1 MLNKILQ
8 TLLLIAIPIW
18 INAQDLHFSNFQS
31 FANYFNPATT
41 GMDAQNLKA
50 NFQYRSQWA
59 NIPEAY
65 RSLGVNIQQ
74 QKDRFSWGGI
84 LHKNGAGI
92 GSLQTTGGLLTGAY
106 QQQLARGD
114 NKLSL
119 GIGLGFI
126 QKRFDPSALKFD
138 TQYRPEIGF
147 EIGNGNGE
155 NFIQTNSTTIDFTI
169 GGLWEGAWNGN
180 QNIKTQL
187 GFALAHIHLPN
198 MGFNDAMNE
207 LNAKTVVHGQ
217 VSLPISSK
225 SQFMPY
231 FLFQKQNVH
240 QECLIGARTKRQV
253 NAQTNIR
260 TGIAYRL
267 KDAIVFQVGLDWGNK
282 SLTLNYDL
290 NNSGLTKVTNGQGAF
305 ELAFGIELGQQPK
318 NRKKDRDKDGVYD
331 YQDKCPD
338 IFGSKKYKGCP
349 IPKKEMVEEAIDTD
363 GDQVPD
369 EYDDC
374 PLIKGPR
381 YLHGCPDKDKDGV
394 VDPDDACPNLAGSP
408 MNGGCPIDEKDTDRD
423 GVPDAEDY
431 CVFLRGSI
439 KFHGCPDSDKDGIS
453 DIDDDCPYLKG
464 TKSNNGC
471 PSKNQRRN
479 ELKAIVEFD
488 VNRHFIYPEYMA
500 ELDFLVQEIQDVEQY
515 KIVIAG
521 HTDSEGDAAFNY
533 ALGQKRAFAIQDY
546 LISQGVNSFKVQTI
560 SYGEARPKRNN
571 EIASGKARN
580 RRAEVQVIL
589 E

>member
-1 MLNKILQ
+1 MKILQ
-8 TLLLIAIPIW
+8 TLLLIAFPLW
-18 INAQDLHFSNFQS
+18 MTAQDLHFSNFHS
-31 FANYFNPATT
+31 FSNYFNPATT
-41 GMDAQNLKA
+41 GLGAENLKA

-59 NIPEAY
+59 KIPQAY
-65 RSLGVNIQQ
+65 RSIGVNLQQ

-92 GSLQTTGGLLTGAY
+92 GSLQTTGGLLTGAFK
-106 QQQLARGD
+106 QQLARGD
-114 NKLSL
+114 NQLSL
-119 GIGLGFI
+119 GIGLGFL
-126 QKRFDPSALKFD
+126 QKTIDPSALKFD
-138 TQYRPEIGF
+138 VQYRPEIGY
-147 EIGNGNGE
+147 EVGNGNQE
-155 NFIQTNSTTIDFTI
+155 NFVQTNSTAIDFTI
-169 GGLWEGAWNGN
+169 GGLWEGALNGN

-187 GFALAHIHLPN
+187 GFALAHIHIPN
-198 MGFNDAMNE
+198 MGFKDVMNE

-217 VSLPISSK
+217 VDLPFSSK
-225 SQFMPY
+225 SRLMPY
-231 FLFQKQNVH
+231 FVFQKQNVH
-240 QECLIGARTKRQV
+240 QEFLIGVRTKRQI
-253 NAQTNIR
+253 NEKTHIR
-260 TGIAYRL
+260 TGAAYRL
-267 KDAIVFQVGLDWGNK
+267 NDALVFQAGLDWENK
-282 SLTLNYDL
+282 SLTFNYDL
-290 NNSGLTKVTNGQGAF
+290 NHSSLTRVTSGQGAF
-305 ELAFGIELGQQPK
+305 ELAFAIELGKRPK

-349 IPKKEMVEEAIDTD
+349 IPKKEMVAETIDTD

-423 GVPDAEDY
+423 GVPDVEDY

-439 KFHGCPDSDKDGIS
+439 KFHGCPDSDNDGIS

-464 TKSNNGC
+464 SKSNNGC
-471 PSKNQRRN
+471 PNKNQRQK
-479 ELKAIVEFD
+479 EIKAIVEFD

-500 ELDFLVQEIQDVEQY
+500 ELDFLVQEIEAEADY

-546 LISQGVNSFKVQTI
+546 LISKGISAFKVQTI

-571 EIASGKARN
+571 EIESGKARN
-580 RRAEVQVIL
+580 RRAEVQVIF